1 MTFLE
6 RVGSKKVSGRTLH
19 DVARVSGLS
28 TATISKYLNGA
39 KVKPENE
46 KRIIQAIEECG
57 YSVNFFAKVL
67 KTNRSMTIGVLIPN
81 LASTFYS
88 SIVSEVERKLAMKGY
103 TLFISG
109 YDNNES
115 QENAKFQTLVS
126 RRVDAILVAP
136 ERLSAESF
144 EMAQRNG
151 IPVLCFDTL
160 VEGNNCPAV
169 ITNNFDVCKSVM
181 KRLILSDF
189 HKIVVLLPNVIYFTT
204 GERRRGCEEA
214 LKEHKAESRAEF
226 LHTSGDALGAYEC
239 VKSSLRQL
247 VRPDVVF
254 ALSSGTFLGALMAI
268 EDTGLK
274 IPDDLAFIGYDNR
287 MISRVHT
294 PNISLVYQPIQEI
307 ADNICIGLER
317 LLIGEMCESTVV
329 ASQVFYT
336 ESIDRPSR

>member
-136 ERLSAESF
+136 ERSRT
-144 EMAQRNG
+144 AQRAG
-151 IPVLCFDTL
+151 KHVPRAVERHGQVLSEIAEKL
-160 VEGNNCPAV
+160 VFNAV
-169 ITNNFDVCKSVM
+169 VSV
-181 KRLILSDF
+181 
-189 HKIVVLLPNVIYFTT
+189 
-204 GERRRGCEEA
+204 G
-214 LKEHKAESRAEF
+214 AEF
-226 LHTSGDALGAYEC
+226 ALFKRNA
-239 VKSSLRQL
+239 R
-247 VRPDVVF
+247 
-254 ALSSGTFLGALMAI
+254 
-268 EDTGLK
+268 
-274 IPDDLAFIGYDNR
+274 
-287 MISRVHT
+287 
-294 PNISLVYQPIQEI
+294 
-307 ADNICIGLER
+307 
-317 LLIGEMCESTVV
+317 
-329 ASQVFYT
+329 
-336 ESIDRPSR
+336 